1 LHSRFNYARSD
12 GVGALRLRLPRRPRR
27 TGARTARDAN
37 ERAQI
42 DAVIMRQRNR
52 MDAPI
57 PAFRAAIDDAKMISA
72 GQRWGNRTSVNSH
85 PRQLPANAKIRT
97 K

>member
-1 LHSRFNYARSD
+1 MGESRA
-12 GVGALRLRLPRRPRR
+12 ARR
-27 TGARTARDAN
+27 TEALTALEAN

-42 DAVIMRQRNR
+42 DAVIMRHRNR
-52 MDAPI
+52 VDAPI

-72 GQRWGNRTSVNSH
+72 GQRWGNRTSVNSQ
-85 PRQLPANAKIRT
+85 PRQLPAKAKIRT

>member
-1 LHSRFNYARSD
+1 MHCGSGYRAAPPDRGAEPPSTRTSARK
-12 GVGALRLRLPRRPRR
+12 
-27 TGARTARDAN
+27 
-37 ERAQI
+37 I

-85 PRQLPANAKIRT
+85 PRQLPANAKILT